1 MYKRQEKEWLKET
14 TSAPSGCLHC
24 ACGGKADCKLR
35 LYATEAGIKRPRY
48 EVSSMLPVKEK
59 IHVKGQMWF
68 EPAKCIRCGLCVY
81 NSENG
86 FTFKNRGFGMQVV
99 IPEESKT
106 NVKKE
111 LAGLCPTGA
120 LYLVD

>member
-1 MYKRQEKEWLKET
+1 MIGR
-14 TSAPSGCLHC
+14 
-24 ACGGKADCKLR
+24 
-35 LYATEAGIKRPRY
+35 
-48 EVSSMLPVKEK
+48 
-59 IHVKGQMWF
+59 MWF

-106 NVKKE
+106 NVKEE